1 MILAELGEPRKGAV
15 TRASPCAVRVPPAA
29 RPRTANDARGPRH
42 TEARRP
48 PPPPPQ
54 PPSPK
59 TVCSDTE
66 EEVGSE
72 DESRLVG
79 SRRTAYG
86 ARRCLPACTELGC
99 PVAAGGTAP
108 PATRRVSEGN
118 GVEELGR
125 KPLRLR
131 K

>member
-72 DESRLVG
+72 DESRLVRG
-79 SRRTAYG
+79 RAELHMAPAVACLHRVGVPGRR
-86 ARRCLPACTELGC
+86 
-99 PVAAGGTAP
+99 GTAP
-108 PATRRVSEGN
+108 PATRPPSE
-118 GVEELGR
+118 
-125 KPLRLR
+125 
-131 K
+131 